1 MRVVSSWLQV
11 GEGFY
16 WIGAPG
22 PDGLGGSGGVGGS
35 GLGGSGGVGGSGLG
49 GSGGLGAQVPDASA
63 TGLVGLVH
71 GLAMVLTGTQ
81 FGHVAFSVQS
91 GDSDPG
97 LDAAPW
103 DEVIE
108 FSLATSPGS
117 PGLGISAMDGGPD
130 ELTALTAPGP
140 GSYRVRLHTRGR
152 DAGADRDVVDG
163 EPVEEHF
170 LQVWPAAVSG
180 TIIRKASDAF
190 GRATRDADPQPGP
203 DPRLPH
209 GDSVTLDVNQLVART
224 GRATM
229 TLESVAAH
237 AGGCEL
243 MFRVVVDM
251 AGLTPR
257 QEKQARRAVDGY
269 SRATTPD
276 ATGPGRLSVA
286 LAFSDGR
293 TAAFSDDTGALP
305 RGGPAVTDCATSSYP
320 EGAAE
325 VAEETFWAWPLPPAG
340 PVTVFVEWPA
350 IGIGPSSVTLDGAA
364 IVAAAGS

>member
-16 WIGAPG
+16 WIGAAG
-22 PDGLGGSGGVGGS
+22 PEGLGMD
-35 GLGGSGGVGGSGLG
+35 
-49 GSGGLGAQVPDASA
+49 VPDATA
-63 TGLVGLVH
+63 TGLVGLAS
-71 GLAMVLTGTQ
+71 GRAMVLTGTQ
-81 FGHVAFSVQS
+81 FGNVACSVQP

-97 LDAAPW
+97 LDVAEW

-108 FSLATSPGS
+108 FSLATAAGS
-117 PGLGISAMDGGPD
+117 PGLGVSAMDGGPD
-130 ELTALTAPGP
+130 ELAVLTAPGA
-140 GSYRVRLHTRGR
+140 GSYRVRLHVRGR
-152 DAGADRDVVDG
+152 DAGADLDVVDG
-163 EPVEEHF
+163 EPVEAHF

-180 TIIRKASDAF
+180 TTIRKASDAF
-190 GRATRDADPQPGP
+190 GRATRDAAAQPGP

-209 GDSVTLDVNQLVART
+209 GRSVTLDVNQLVART
-224 GRATM
+224 SRATM

-237 AGGCEL
+237 PGGCEL
-243 MFRVVVDM
+243 AFRIVVDM

-269 SRATTPD
+269 APATTPD

-286 LAFSDGR
+286 LEFSDGR

-305 RGGPAVTDCATSSYP
+305 RDGPAVTDCGSSSYP

-340 PVTVFVEWPA
+340 PVTVLVEWPA
-350 IGIGPSSVTLDGAA
+350 VGIGPSSVALDGAA
-364 IVAAAGS
+364 IAAAARVPGG

>member
-1 MRVVSSWLQV
+1 MLVVSSWLQV

-16 WIGAPG
+16 WIGA
-22 PDGLGGSGGVGGS
+22 
-35 GLGGSGGVGGSGLG
+35 
-49 GSGGLGAQVPDASA
+49 GGLDGPGAGIPDATA
-63 TGLVGLVH
+63 TGLVGLAH

-81 FGHVAFSVQS
+81 FGNVACGVQP

-97 LDAAPW
+97 LDAAQW

-108 FSLATSPGS
+108 FSLAASPDS

-130 ELTALTAPGP
+130 ELTALTPPGP
-140 GSYRVRLHTRGR
+140 GSHRLRLHVRGR
-152 DAGADRDVVDG
+152 DAGAGLDVVTGD
-163 EPVEEHF
+163 PVEEHL
-170 LQVWPAAVSG
+170 LQVWPAPASG
-180 TIIRKASDAF
+180 MIIRKASDAF
-190 GRATRDADPQPGP
+190 GRAIRDTAAPPGP

-209 GDSVTLDVNQLVART
+209 GRSVTVDVNQLVART

-243 MFRVVVDM
+243 AFRIVVDM

-269 SRATTPD
+269 SRAITPD
-276 ATGPGRLSVA
+276 ATGSGRLSVA
-286 LAFSDGR
+286 LQFSDGR
-293 TAAFSDDTGALP
+293 AAAFSDDTGALP
-305 RGGPAVTDCATSSYP
+305 RGGPAVTDSATSSYP

-340 PVTVFVEWPA
+340 PLTVFVEWPA
-350 IGIGPSSVTLDGAA
+350 VGIGPSSVTLDGGA
-364 IVAAAGS
+364 IVAAASALPAA

>member
-1 MRVVSSWLQV
+1 MLVVSSWLQV

-16 WIGAPG
+16 WIGADG
-22 PDGLGGSGGVGGS
+22 PEGLGP
-35 GLGGSGGVGGSGLG
+35 
-49 GSGGLGAQVPDASA
+49 QPPDATA
-63 TGLVGLVH
+63 TGLVGLAQ
-71 GLAMVLTGTQ
+71 GRAMVLTGTQ
-81 FGHVAFSVQS
+81 FGNVAISVQS

-97 LDAAPW
+97 LDAGQW

-108 FSLATSPGS
+108 FSLAASVAS
-117 PGLGISAMDGGPD
+117 AGLGIGAMDSGPD
-130 ELTALTAPGP
+130 ELVALTAPGP
-140 GSYRVRLHTRGR
+140 GSYRVRLHARGR
-152 DAGADRDVVDG
+152 DAGAGRDVVES
-163 EPVEEHF
+163 EPVEEHL
-170 LQVWPAAVSG
+170 LQVWPAPAAGMIV
-180 TIIRKASDAF
+180 RRASDAF
-190 GRATRDADPQPGP
+190 GRATRDATAQPGP

-209 GDSVTLDVNQLVART
+209 GRSVTVDVNQLVART

-237 AGGCEL
+237 AAGCEL
-243 MFRVVVDM
+243 AFRVVVDM

-269 SRATTPD
+269 SRAATPD
-276 ATGPGRLSVA
+276 ATGAGRLSVA

-305 RGGPAVTDCATSSYP
+305 RSGPAVTDCATSSYP

-325 VAEETFWAWPLPPAG
+325 VAEETFWAWPLPPSG

-350 IGIGPSSVTLDGAA
+350 VGIGPSSVTLDGAA
-364 IVAAAGS
+364 IVAAASALPG

>member
-1 MRVVSSWLQV
+1 MLVVSSWLQV
-11 GEGFY
+11 GEGLY
-16 WIGAPG
+16 WIGAGGTASPG
-22 PDGLGGSGGVGGS
+22 TG
-35 GLGGSGGVGGSGLG
+35 
-49 GSGGLGAQVPDASA
+49 VPDAAA
-63 TGLVGLVH
+63 TGLVGLAD
-71 GLAMVLTGTQ
+71 GLAVVLTGTQ
-81 FGHVAFSVQS
+81 FGNVAIRVQP
-91 GDSDPG
+91 GDGDPG
-97 LDAAPW
+97 LDAGPW

-108 FSLATSPGS
+108 FSLAAGPGS
-117 PGLGISAMDGGPD
+117 AGLGVSAMDSGPD
-130 ELTALTAPGP
+130 ELAALTAPGP
-140 GSYRVRLHTRGR
+140 GSYRIRLHARGR
-152 DAGADRDVVDG
+152 DAGAELDVVAG
-163 EPVEEHF
+163 EPAEEHF
-170 LQVWPAAVSG
+170 LQVWPAPVSG

-190 GRATRDADPQPGP
+190 GRATRDATVAPGP

-209 GDSVTLDVNQLVART
+209 GRSVTVDVNQLVART
-224 GRATM
+224 ARATM

-237 AGGCEL
+237 AAGCEL
-243 MFRVVVDM
+243 AFRVVVDM

-305 RGGPAVTDCATSSYP
+305 RSGPAVTDCATSSYP
-320 EGAAE
+320 EGVAE

-350 IGIGPSSVTLDGAA
+350 VGIGPSSVTLDGAA
-364 IVAAAGS
+364 IVAAAGAVSG

>member
-1 MRVVSSWLQV
+1 MLVVSSWLQV
-11 GEGFY
+11 GDGFY
-16 WIGAPG
+16 WIRAGG
-22 PDGLGGSGGVGGS
+22 PEGLGTE
-35 GLGGSGGVGGSGLG
+35 
-49 GSGGLGAQVPDASA
+49 VPDAAA
-63 TGLVGLVH
+63 TGLVGLAR

-81 FGHVAFSVQS
+81 FGHVACSVQS

-97 LDAAPW
+97 LDVAQW

-108 FSLATSPGS
+108 FSLAASPGS
-117 PGLGISAMDGGPD
+117 PGLGIAAMDGGPD

-140 GSYRVRLHTRGR
+140 GNYRVRLHARGR
-152 DAGADRDVVDG
+152 DAGAGLDVVAG
-163 EPVEEHF
+163 KPVEEHL
-170 LQVWPAAVSG
+170 LQVWPAPVSG

-190 GRATRDADPQPGP
+190 GRATRDAAAQPGP

-209 GDSVTLDVNQLVART
+209 GRSVTVDVNQLVART

-237 AGGCEL
+237 ASGCEL
-243 MFRVVVDM
+243 AFRVVVDM

-269 SRATTPD
+269 SRAITPD

-286 LAFSDGR
+286 LGFSDGR

-305 RGGPAVTDCATSSYP
+305 RSGPAITDCGTSSYP

-350 IGIGPSSVTLDGAA
+350 VGIGPSSVTLDGSA
-364 IVAAAGS
+364 IVAAARALPAA